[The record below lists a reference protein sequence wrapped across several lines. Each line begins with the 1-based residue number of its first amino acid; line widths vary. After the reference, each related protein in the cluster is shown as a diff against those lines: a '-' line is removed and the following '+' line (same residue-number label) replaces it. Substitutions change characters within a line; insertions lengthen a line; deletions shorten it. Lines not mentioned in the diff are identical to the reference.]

1 MIPASLVMWYVPDMS
16 RSETYRVKLGDRG
29 RLVLPA
35 ALRKRA
41 GLEEGQELILSYE
54 GGVVRMVTRAD
65 LAAAGLGMFAGTA
78 PGRDLVAELIA
89 ERRAEA
95 ARE

>member
-1 MIPASLVMWYVPDMS
+1 MMWYVLKMS
-16 RSETYRVKLGDRG
+16 RTDTFRVRLGDRG

-35 ALRKRA
+35 ELRKRA
-41 GLEEGQELILSYE
+41 GLREGQELVLTYE
-54 GGVVRMVTRAD
+54 DGIVRMVTRAD
-65 LAAAGLGMFAGTA
+65 LARAGRGMFASA
-78 PGRDLVAELIA
+78 AKGRDLAAELIA